1 MYAYHFSL
9 YTVRFRFHWVG
20 FSVPL
25 PSDSY
30 VCLWLLI
37 LLGEWMNHFLFTNE
51 LKGIAGKHVPYDE
64 D

>member
-9 YTVRFRFHWVG
+9 YIVRFRFHWVG

-51 LKGIAGKHVPYDE
+51 LERIAGKHVSYDE
-64 D
+64 G